1 MSSQA
6 ISVPLALRPAEAAKS
21 LGISPRTL
29 FGLTQP
35 RGPIPVVR
43 VGAGKRQVPLYPVAE
58 LQRWLSEQAASGV
71 PIEAAAVS
79 SAG

>member
-1 MSSQA
+1 MPLPAATSA
-6 ISVPLALRPAEAAKS
+6 PLALRPAEAAKS
-21 LGISPRTL
+21 LGLSPRTL

-58 LQRWLSEQAASGV
+58 LQRWLSEQAAAGV
-71 PIEAAAVS
+71 PVEAAVP